1 MEKKPKIKR
10 RNKENFLKRIWSK
23 NTLPVILFI
32 MVFLNY
38 FTLIRL
44 NYNTKESFAAGTDTL
59 VPAFGIGFVILF
71 FFYIKKIKISKIM
84 LIQLA
89 LLVGV
94 TFIWSI
100 VQFINVNLGTY
111 YLYDILNIVC
121 KFANIL
127 FLFVLLI
134 NMELDEKYI
143 YNFMRLMVLFGLV
156 SCIFNF
162 IIYYQD
168 ILATLKIITID
179 TKKIIESKSFFAQKN
194 QFAYVLFTC
203 IVSCIILIIKTPK
216 IKSKV
221 VRILRILFYVFCILL
236 FLFNMIF
243 TQSRTGLAITVMFL
257 GLYLLFNDRMKI
269 YQKMIFIVIIG
280 IVGAIGISKLYEY
293 NPELLVDKL
302 IRADSIKTLTGRT
315 KIWNVALDVANEST
329 ETRLFGAGRFKG
341 IEAINNAKMPFTQ
354 FHNTYIEFLVSGGIV
369 ELIYFISIYLFVI
382 VKVIRSKKMNKKYKI
397 LYSCLYV
404 SYFVYMFS
412 ESLGRFS
419 IGGSDCLGII
429 FFVTIP
435 LLHSNSIQEK
445 NDKQPEISDLENKE
459 LDNIEGNEENVFEKN

>member
-156 SCIFNF
+156 SCVFNYIIFRE
-162 IIYYQD
+162 D
-168 ILATLKIITID
+168 ILASLKLITID
-179 TKKIIESKSFFAQKN
+179 TKIIPAKSFFAQKN

-216 IKSKV
+216 TKSKALD
-221 VRILRILFYVFCILL
+221 ILRILFYIFCILL

-243 TQSRTGLAITVMFL
+243 TQSRTGLAITGMFL

-269 YQKMIFIVIIG
+269 YQKLILIVIIG
-280 IVGAIGISKLYEY
+280 VVGTIVISKLYDY
-293 NPELLVDKL
+293 NPELLMDKL

-315 KIWNVALDVANEST
+315 KIWDVALDVANEST
-329 ETRLFGAGRFKG
+329 ETKLFGAGRFKG

-354 FHNTYIEFLVSGGIV
+354 FHNTYIEFLVSGGIL

-382 VKVIRSKKMNKKYKI
+382 VKVIKSKKMNKKYKI

-445 NDKQPEISDLENKE
+445 NNKQPEILNSENEE

>member
-44 NYNTKESFAAGTDTL
+44 NYNTKDSFSADTDTL

-71 FFYIKKIKISKIM
+71 FFYIKKIKISKTM
-84 LIQLA
+84 LIQLGI
-89 LLVGV
+89 LVVV
-94 TFIWSI
+94 TFMWSI
-100 VQFINVNLGTY
+100 VQYTYIKSGNY
-111 YLYDILNIVC
+111 YLFDLFNIAC
-121 KFANIL
+121 KFVNVL

-134 NMELDEKYI
+134 NMELDENYI
-143 YNFMRLMVLFGLV
+143 FNFMRLMVLFGIV
-156 SCIFNF
+156 SCVFNYIIFRD
-162 IIYYQD
+162 D
-168 ILATLKIITID
+168 ILASLKIITTD
-179 TKKIIESKSFFAQKN
+179 NKIIIAKSFFAQKN

-221 VRILRILFYVFCILL
+221 LRILRILFYIFCILL

-243 TQSRTGLAITVMFL
+243 TQSRTGLSITGVFL

-269 YQKMIFIVIIG
+269 YQKIILIVIIG
-280 IVGAIGISKLYEY
+280 IVGTIGISKLYEY

-315 KIWNVALDVANEST
+315 KIWNVALEVANDST

-397 LYSCLYV
+397 LYSCLYI
-404 SYFVYMFS
+404 SYFIYMFS

-445 NDKQPEISDLENKE
+445 NDKQPEILDLENKE

>member
-71 FFYIKKIKISKIM
+71 FFYIKKIKISKTM
-84 LIQLA
+84 LIQLGI
-89 LLVGV
+89 LVVV
-94 TFIWSI
+94 TFMWSI
-100 VQFINVNLGTY
+100 VQYTYIKSGNY
-111 YLYDILNIVC
+111 YLFDLFNIAC
-121 KFANIL
+121 KFVNVL

-134 NMELDEKYI
+134 NMELDENYI
-143 YNFMRLMVLFGLV
+143 YNFMRLMVLFGIV
-156 SCIFNF
+156 SCVFNYIIFRD
-162 IIYYQD
+162 D
-168 ILATLKIITID
+168 ILASLKIITTD
-179 TKKIIESKSFFAQKN
+179 NKIIIAKSFFAQKN

-221 VRILRILFYVFCILL
+221 LCILRILFYIFCILL

-243 TQSRTGLAITVMFL
+243 TQSRTGLAITGVFL

-269 YQKMIFIVIIG
+269 YQKIILIVIIG
-280 IVGAIGISKLYEY
+280 IVGTIGISKLYEY

-315 KIWNVALDVANEST
+315 KIWNVALEVANDST

-397 LYSCLYV
+397 LYSCLYI
-404 SYFVYMFS
+404 SYFIYMFS

-445 NDKQPEISDLENKE
+445 NDKQPEILDLENKE
-459 LDNIEGNEENVFEKN
+459 LNNIEGNEENVFEKN